1 MATELVKREPA
12 ATGLSEEEVGLLN
25 NLFFKSEND
34 GGLQLKLFVRVCNH
48 KRLDPFAHQI
58 YPIKRWDSTLK
69 REITTYQTGIDG
81 YRLIA
86 ERTGR
91 YEGQTRPMW
100 CGPDGQWREFWLD
113 RVNPPVA
120 ATVGV
125 YRKDFREPVYAVAHH
140 AEYVQLAKDPQ
151 GNSQPNSMWRK
162 MPANQLLKC
171 AEALAL
177 RKAFPEELEL

>member
-81 YRLIA
+81 Y
-86 ERTGR
+86 G
-91 YEGQTRPMW
+91 
-100 CGPDGQWREFWLD
+100 
-113 RVNPPVA
+113 
-120 ATVGV
+120 
-125 YRKDFREPVYAVAHH
+125 
-140 AEYVQLAKDPQ
+140 
-151 GNSQPNSMWRK
+151 
-162 MPANQLLKC
+162 
-171 AEALAL
+171 
-177 RKAFPEELEL
+177 